1 MFLCY
6 SMFLIR
12 AYVYRTFFTEFCLQN
27 MLVKFC
33 GKNCDITISF
43 FVYICRQKVQ
53 THEIANMKFW
63 EFLCIYFYII
73 IHIINHF
80 VPCNFEFFY
89 VPSRNTLKNVFLNT
103 FIKINTFFYEI
114 KDSFF
119 LSSFYAIAY
128 FVLPFLMRFNL
139 CRIIFGRGKFSILHE
154 HFCIFIFL
162 FGRNIFYYKN
172 SFHKK

>member
-89 VPSRNTLKNVFLNT
+89 VPPRNTLKNVFLNT
-103 FIKINTFFYEI
+103 FIKINTFFPKLKI
-114 KDSFF
+114 LSFF
-119 LSSFYAIAY
+119 I
-128 FVLPFLMRFNL
+128 L
-139 CRIIFGRGKFSILHE
+139 CYSIFCFTISHE
-154 HFCIFIFL
+154 I
-162 FGRNIFYYKN
+162 
-172 SFHKK
+172 